1 MFRPLVES
9 LNELQLSVMTFQCL
23 YPATLIITLRNA
35 YVNMYLPTSFT
46 PITIY
51 DPTIR
56 SKYVPTP
63 QFNRVSSTSAS
74 DIYDNIIEVCT
85 MKKDEHVLFNLL
97 KFHNMDTR
105 EIRSL
110 VENFGH

>member
-63 QFNRVSSTSAS
+63 QFNRVSSSTAS